1 MHIDEFEFYE
11 FSTFRV
17 KKLPCKKVIHVICS
31 LRKQVPKN
39 VNVKR
44 YSWVIPS
51 KIKAKTVRC

>member
-17 KKLPCKKVIHVICS
+17 KKLPRKKVIHVICS
-31 LRKQVPKN
+31 LRKHVPKN

-44 YSWVIPS
+44 YRTHELFLV
-51 KIKAKTVRC
+51 K